1 MKKHKKYEEYT
12 MKNVKKIKNTHA
24 IFFNTIDAV
33 DRRKDE
39 EFLINYEVLDN
50 DYDQD
55 DTVRYYFNSLGY
67 RSDEFTKHHDGEHI
81 LFAGCSETEGQGGN
95 LESLWSHMV
104 YKKLSETKK
113 ISGFFNLSRGGWGH
127 DLIIANI
134 IQYINTYGKPN
145 KIYILFPNLSRDF
158 EWKGV
163 RDGEEFYNYIG
174 KSPYYYL
181 KNVRLADGTMKPN
194 QGLKEQREQ
203 VVKFINLVKLF
214 EEYCTSNN
222 IDLVWS
228 TYSIP
233 DGENYKNL
241 NIFKNFIE
249 MSDAQKILSDYKDL
263 IDEEV
268 YSKKNLLWKRDGHS
282 GYLYHYWWS
291 QRFLGLID
299 TKDVS

>member
-1 MKKHKKYEEYT
+1 MKKHKQYEEYT
-12 MKNVKKIKNTHA
+12 MKNVKKSKNTHA
-24 IFFNTIDAV
+24 VFFNMVDAV
-33 DRRKDE
+33 DRRKEE
-39 EFLINYEVLDN
+39 EFLISYEVLDK

-55 DTVRYYFNSLGY
+55 DSVRYYFNSLGY
-67 RSDEFTKHHDGEHI
+67 RSDEFTKFHDGEHI
-81 LFAGCSETEGQGGN
+81 LFAGCSETEGMGGN
-95 LESLWSHMV
+95 LDSCWSHMV
-104 YKKLSETKK
+104 YRKLSETKK

-134 IQYINTYGKPN
+134 MQYINTYGKPN

-158 EWKGV
+158 EWQGW
-163 RDGEEFYNYIG
+163 DNEEECYDHKA

-181 KNVRLADGTMKPN
+181 KDTKFADGTIKLR

-203 VVKFINLVKLF
+203 IIKFINLVKLF
-214 EEYCTSNN
+214 EEYCISNS
-222 IDLVWS
+222 IDLIWS

-241 NIFKNFIE
+241 NVFKNFIQ
-249 MSDAQKILSDYKDL
+249 MSDGNKILSSHKDL

-268 YSKKNLLWKRDGHS
+268 YSKKNLLWKRDGHA
-282 GYLYHYWWS
+282 GYLHHYWWS

-299 TKDVS
+299 TDDV